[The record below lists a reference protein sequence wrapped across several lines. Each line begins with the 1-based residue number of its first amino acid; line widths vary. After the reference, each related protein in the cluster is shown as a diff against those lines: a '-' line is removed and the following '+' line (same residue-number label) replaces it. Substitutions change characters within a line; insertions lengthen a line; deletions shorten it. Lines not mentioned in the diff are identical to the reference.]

1 VTTHRPPSIVHRP
14 FLGIVGPLSRLER
27 MENELQ
33 KFLIYLQAERGASP
47 YTLRNY
53 GNEIGEFIAFAGE
66 KGVARWQDV
75 DVALIRSWLASL
87 HRAGYHP
94 ASIARRLYELRSC
107 FRFLLRERI
116 LSDNPAARVHP
127 PKQPRTLPDYLT
139 VEQVIELLS
148 APDISTPLGMRDAAI
163 LEVLYSAGLRRS
175 ELMGLKVGDVDLREK
190 RIWVWGKGKKE
201 RIALIGEPAKLAL
214 SRYLEQGRPQLL
226 ARNPHAADHP
236 PKALFLNHRGGPLS
250 SPRAISAILNKYLK
264 QVDLPRRVTPHTLR
278 HSFATHLLEGGADLR
293 TVQELLGHE
302 NLQTTTIYTQVTL
315 RHLRDTIGKAHPH
328 ARDETLDTFHREIIV
343 PLLEEGAAPRELE
356 AKPTPDARSDEL
368 LGIDPKRQALER
380 AHPRARSEEA
390 PST

>member
-1 VTTHRPPSIVHRP
+1 MQDALDR
-14 FLGIVGPLSRLER
+14 FLT
-27 MENELQ
+27 
-33 KFLIYLQAERGASP
+33 YLLVERGASP

-53 GNEIGEFIAFAGE
+53 GNEIGEFIAFAEE
-66 KGVARWQDV
+66 KGVQSWEDV
-75 DVALIRSWLASL
+75 DVVLVRSWLASL

-107 FRFLLRERI
+107 FRFLMRERI
-116 LSDNPAARVHP
+116 VSENPAARIQP

-175 ELMGLKVGDVDLREK
+175 ELMGLKVKEVDLKEK
-190 RIWVWGKGKKE
+190 RIRVWGKGGKE
-201 RIALIGEPAKLAL
+201 RIALIGEPAKRALA
-214 SRYLEQGRPQLL
+214 RYLDQGRPQLL
-226 ARNPHAADHP
+226 AKNPRAAENP
-236 PKALFLNHRGGPLS
+236 PDALFLNHRGGPLS

-315 RHLRDTIGKAHPH
+315 RHLRNVVKKAHPH
-328 ARDETLDTFHREIIV
+328 ARDEAIEAFHSAFLV
-343 PLLEEGAAPRELE
+343 PLMEQGATPEELAEKL
-356 AKPTPDARSDEL
+356 TPDTRLGDL
-368 LGIDPKRQALER
+368 LSFDPKREALVR
-380 AHPRARSEEA
+380 AHPRAKKTSSE
-390 PST
+390 

>member
-1 VTTHRPPSIVHRP
+1 
-14 FLGIVGPLSRLER
+14 

-139 VEQVIELLS
+139 VEQVIDLLS

-175 ELMGLKVGDVDLREK
+175 ELMGLKVEDVDLREK
-190 RIWVWGKGKKE
+190 RIRVWGKGKKA
-201 RIALIGEPAKLAL
+201 RITLIGEPAKLAL

-226 ARNPHAADHP
+226 ARNPRAADHP
-236 PKALFLNHRGGPLS
+236 PDALFLNYRGGPLS

-315 RHLRDTIGKAHPH
+315 RHLRNTIDKAHPH
-328 ARDETLDTFHREIIV
+328 AHDETL
-343 PLLEEGAAPRELE
+343 GAAE
-356 AKPTPDARSDEL
+356 S
-368 LGIDPKRQALER
+368 
-380 AHPRARSEEA
+380 
-390 PST
+390 